1 MHGGRENQWCVTYTS
16 SRFLRSSSCVEQAAL
31 SCAAIEV
38 VQCLSKL
45 HSLLVPGAT
54 HDAISHC
61 LMPGSWRV
69 FPGLIAELLV
79 LVLADA
85 RDHETLV
92 VYNHRDV
99 SAMDYLMMFVY
110 QHTYAARFCAF
121 RLRCAG
127 VKGSFSS
134 DVAIL
139 CRIRYSRSS
148 STLNS
153 TVGGADCT

>member
-1 MHGGRENQWCVTYTS
+1 MIGTLSGVD
-16 SRFLRSSSCVEQAAL
+16 AL
-31 SCAAIEV
+31 VSDTLVLCMEV
-38 VQCLSKL
+38 VKTNGASLIHHLVCFDYCPASNRLRCLARRLRLCDASKL
-45 HSLLVPGAT
+45 HSVLVPGVA

-69 FPGLIAELLV
+69 FPVLIAELLV

-85 RDHETLV
+85 RDHETFV
-92 VYNHRDV
+92 IYNHRDV

-127 VKGSFSS
+127 VKGSFSL
-134 DVAIL
+134 DVALL
-139 CRIRYSRSS
+139 CR
-148 STLNS
+148 L
-153 TVGGADCT
+153 

>member
-1 MHGGRENQWCVTYTS
+1 MSGVDALVSDTLVLCMEVVETNGASLIHHLVCFHSLY
-16 SRFLRSSSCVEQAAL
+16 CVEQAAS
-31 SCAAIEV
+31 SCAAIEAV
-38 VQCLSKL
+38 RCLVKL
-45 HSLLVPGAT
+45 HSLLVPGAA

-69 FPGLIAELLV
+69 FPVLIAELLV
-79 LVLADA
+79 LVLAEA
-85 RDHETLV
+85 RDHETFV

-99 SAMDYLMMFVY
+99 SAMDYLMRFVY

-134 DVAIL
+134 DVAIP
-139 CRIRYSRSS
+139 CRI
-148 STLNS
+148 
-153 TVGGADCT
+153 